1 MHYLLA
7 LAALTLAAMVP
18 TMASET
24 PSSTR
29 ASIVLGGGCF
39 WCVEAAYADV
49 PGVLEAVSGY
59 AAGSVDQPTY
69 ERICDGD
76 TGHAEVVQVTYDP
89 AQLPLDKLLDL
100 FFRVHDPTTRNRQGH
115 DSGTQYRSVILV
127 ADPTQRIAALAAIRR
142 NQARFQAPIVTE
154 VADLAVSGP
163 SRFFRAEEYHQDY
176 FKKNPTQ
183 GYCLATI
190 PPKLDK
196 VRKFLAESKQ
206 SKP

>member
-1 MHYLLA
+1 MHTFLA
-7 LAALTLAAMVP
+7 LAALTLAALVP
-18 TMASET
+18 AMASET
-24 PSSTR
+24 HSSAR

-39 WCVEAAYADV
+39 WCVEAAYAEV
-49 PGVLEAVSGY
+49 PGVVDAVSGY

-69 ERICDGD
+69 ERVCDGD

-89 AQLPLDKLLDL
+89 ATVSLDRLLDL

-127 ADPTQRIAALAAIRR
+127 ADPTQRIAALAAIGR
-142 NQARFQAPIVTE
+142 NQTRFQAPIVTE
-154 VADLAVSGP
+154 VADLAASGP

-176 FKKNPTQ
+176 FRKNPTQ

-196 VRKFLAESKQ
+196 VRKFLAETKQ
-206 SKP
+206 

>member
-1 MHYLLA
+1 MNSFFA
-7 LAALTLAAMVP
+7 LAVLTLAAMIP
-18 TMASET
+18 AMASET

-49 PGVLEAVSGY
+49 PGVLAAVSGY

-69 ERICDGD
+69 EQVCDGD
-76 TGHAEVVQVTYDP
+76 TGHAEVVQVIFDP
-89 AQLPLDKLLDL
+89 ATVSLDKLLDL

-127 ADPTQRIAALAAIRR
+127 SDPAQRIAALAAIGR
-142 NQARFQAPIVTE
+142 NQTRFQAPIVTE

-163 SRFFRAEEYHQDY
+163 GRFFRAEEYHQSY

-206 SKP
+206 